1 MLRCIEVLKDC
12 FVILTNIT
20 ALITFIIGFEAIKY
34 RLDVDTRKLY
44 LENYLNM
51 QSILDKIIRTSQIT
65 TDEINKIAVAKQNAQ
80 IYLDDRTIFLI
91 DKIHNL
97 STDLFLINQSCPTN
111 KEEILKL
118 KEILKSLGEYKAF
131 GLVKHYRKYI
141 VCTYRKWFEQLLYF
155 CKFLFVK
162 M

>member
-65 TDEINKIAVAKQNAQ
+65 TDEINKIV
-80 IYLDDRTIFLI
+80 IM
-91 DKIHNL
+91 
-97 STDLFLINQSCPTN
+97 LFS
-111 KEEILKL
+111 
-118 KEILKSLGEYKAF
+118 A
-131 GLVKHYRKYI
+131 
-141 VCTYRKWFEQLLYF
+141 LLYF
-155 CKFLFVK
+155 H
-162 M
+162 